1 MSKALSHH
9 VYATM
14 TIRNH
19 LALRFTGLVSAILL
33 LTFVS
38 IYAFCWYFI
47 ASDFYRRLDRKAN
60 TYGEMLIRHRLDAG
74 LIRQLGRIRK
84 DQLPQQKI
92 MVFDNRDSV
101 VFATGEATPLTLS
114 PTVLATIRAEK
125 QKEFRQGNFYLSA
138 IRFMVAGPPGKSGQF
153 VVIASADNVYG
164 HEFLRQL
171 LWALVGLFTLIA
183 GLTAFSGWL
192 FAGDALRPMQQIDGQ
207 LSHIFPHNRHQRLP
221 VNSDD
226 DEISRLS
233 ATINRLLDRVTDSFR
248 LQRMFVANVS
258 HELKNPL
265 TQISSQ
271 LEVSLL
277 NPRDPAA
284 YKQTIRSVLDDVNDL
299 STLTR
304 ELLHLSQIN
313 QDDAPELLTDVVR
326 VDDLAWDVRQEV
338 QAINPRYVVT
348 VDLGDLPDDPE
359 LLTVPGNK
367 TLLCTALKNL
377 TENACKFA
385 PGGQARIQVRFDAVA
400 VAVSIVNSG
409 NPIPA
414 DDLPYIFEPFYRSR
428 QTAGQVR
435 GYGVGLSLVERIIR
449 LHGGG
454 IGVTSAAGQPTVFR
468 VILPKRLDSSS
479 MAL

>member
-1 MSKALSHH
+1 
-9 VYATM
+9 M
-14 TIRNH
+14 TIRNR

-60 TYGEMLIRHRLDAG
+60 TYGEMLIRHRLDAD
-74 LIRQLGRIRK
+74 LIRQLGRMRR

-92 MVFDNRDSV
+92 IVFDGQDSV
-101 VFATGEATPLTLS
+101 LFATNEAIPLTVS
-114 PTVLATIRAEK
+114 PAVLATVRQEK
-125 QKEFRQGNFYLSA
+125 QKEFRQGNYYLSA
-138 IRFMVAGPPGKSGQF
+138 IRFMVAGPPGESGQF
-153 VVIASADNVYG
+153 VVIASAENVYG
-164 HEFLRQL
+164 NQFLRQL
-171 LWALVGLFTLIA
+171 LFALVCLFTLIA

-192 FAGDALRPMQQIDGQ
+192 FAGDALQPMQQIDGR
-207 LSHIFPHNRHQRLP
+207 LGHIFPHNRDERLP
-221 VNSDD
+221 VSRDD

-233 ATINRLLDRVTDSFR
+233 VTINRLLDRVTESFR

-277 NPRDPAA
+277 NQRDPNA
-284 YKQTIRSVLDDVNDL
+284 YRQTIRSVLDDVNDL

-304 ELLHLSQIN
+304 ELLQLSQIN
-313 QDDAPELLTDVVR
+313 QEDAPGLLTDTVR
-326 VDDLAWDVRQEV
+326 MDELAWDVRQEV

-348 VDLGDLPDDPE
+348 VDLGELPDDPE
-359 LLTVPGNK
+359 QLTVPGNK

-385 PGGQARIQVRFDAVA
+385 SDGQAHIRVSFGPA
-400 VAVSIVNSG
+400 AVSLSIRNTG
-409 NPIPA
+409 NPIPP
-414 DDLPYIFEPFYRSR
+414 DDLPYIFEPFYRSW

-435 GYGVGLSLVERIIR
+435 GYGVGLSLVDRIIR

-454 IGVTSAAGQPTVFR
+454 IDVTSTASQPTVFL
-468 VILPKRLDSSS
+468 VTLPKAPASDSGPF
-479 MAL
+479 